1 MKIELKSNELL
12 RLKQAVNSQII
23 SAEKEL
29 LLIRNSKEKDPD
41 WDWEMVAQHEV
52 DELRELMNK
61 LKQY

>member
-29 LLIRNSKEKDPD
+29 LLIRNSKEK
-41 WDWEMVAQHEV
+41 
-52 DELRELMNK
+52 RS
-61 LKQY
+61 